1 MPTRALTLQ
10 VPVPLAHE
18 LDALGRELVAELL
31 ERGLRQWRTD
41 RALDR
46 YLVGDISFAAAAERA
61 GISRSE
67 LARQAH
73 VRRIEPPTSTET
85 LAEEL
90 A

>member
-1 MPTRALTLQ
+1 MTTRALTLQ
-10 VPVPLAHE
+10 IPAPLAHE

-46 YLVGDISFAAAAERA
+46 YLAGDITLTAAAEHA
-61 GISRSE
+61 GITRTE

-73 VRRIEPPTSTET
+73 VRGIEPPTSAET